1 MRGIGDHVTD
11 GGPEARHGLVCR
23 FRLRRGSAVERRR
36 GTRHLALDSTFVA
49 PPKRK
54 TGGGRTTPKGTRPGE
69 QRIANPTENE
79 RGVHA
84 STRYTPPV
92 TSEMRAPKPWIP
104 VLMVALFIIGMIVII
119 LRNLVFQGNNW
130 LTLVGLGAILGGLYT
145 ATKWR

>member
-1 MRGIGDHVTD
+1 MN
-11 GGPEARHGLVCR
+11 
-23 FRLRRGSAVERRR
+23 
-36 GTRHLALDSTFVA
+36 ALDLPIVA

-92 TSEMRAPKPWIP
+92 TSEMRMPKQWVPYLMIGLF
-104 VLMVALFIIGMIVII
+104 VLGMILIMVK
-119 LRNLVFQGNNW
+119 NLGLVDTNW
-130 LTLVGLGAILGGLYT
+130 FTLVGLAAIMGGLYT

>member
-1 MRGIGDHVTD
+1 
-11 GGPEARHGLVCR
+11 
-23 FRLRRGSAVERRR
+23 
-36 GTRHLALDSTFVA
+36 VA

-92 TSEMRAPKPWIP
+92 TSEMRMPKPWVP
-104 VLMVALFIIGMIVII
+104 YLMIGLFVVGMILIMVK
-119 LRNLVFQGNNW
+119 NLGLVDTNW
-130 LTLVGLGAILGGLYT
+130 LTLVGLGVHPGWAVHRHQVALT
-145 ATKWR
+145 ARDRTARICRQHTT

>member
-1 MRGIGDHVTD
+1 MRDTPGTLPPAEPRIEPDVSPRD
-11 GGPEARHGLVCR
+11 RARAP
-23 FRLRRGSAVERRR
+23 RL
-36 GTRHLALDSTFVA
+36 STVA

-92 TSEMRAPKPWIP
+92 TSEMRMPKPWIP
-104 VLMVALFIIGMIVII
+104 YLMIGLFVLGMVVII
-119 LRNLVFQGNNW
+119 VKNLGLVDSNW
-130 LTLVGLGAILGGLYT
+130 LTLVGLACILGGLYT

>member
-1 MRGIGDHVTD
+1 MRAT
-11 GGPEARHGLVCR
+11 PARYPHDPQ
-23 FRLRRGSAVERRR
+23 RLIPARPTHRRS
-36 GTRHLALDSTFVA
+36 THLDCPTVA

-54 TGGGRTTPKGTRPGE
+54 TGGGRTTPKGSRPGE

-92 TSEMRAPKPWIP
+92 TSEMRMPKPWVP
-104 VLMVALFIIGMIVII
+104 YLMIALFVVGMVVIMVK
-119 LRNLVFQGNNW
+119 NLGLIDSNW
-130 LTLVGLGAILGGLYT
+130 LTLVGLACILGGLYT

>member
-1 MRGIGDHVTD
+1 
-11 GGPEARHGLVCR
+11 
-23 FRLRRGSAVERRR
+23 
-36 GTRHLALDSTFVA
+36 VA

-79 RGVHA
+79 YGVRA

-92 TSEMRAPKPWIP
+92 TSDMKAPQPWVP
-104 VLMVALFIIGMIVII
+104 VLMVALFLTGMVAII
-119 LRNLVFQGNNW
+119 LRNLVFTGNNW
-130 LTLVGLGAILGGLYT
+130 LTLVGLGCILGGLYA

>member
-1 MRGIGDHVTD
+1 M
-11 GGPEARHGLVCR
+11 
-23 FRLRRGSAVERRR
+23 
-36 GTRHLALDSTFVA
+36 A

-79 RGVHA
+79 YGVRA

-92 TSEMRAPKPWIP
+92 TSEMKAPQAWVP
-104 VLMVALFIIGMIVII
+104 VLMVALFLVGMVVII
-119 LRNLVFQGNNW
+119 LRNLVFTGNNW
-130 LTLVGLGAILGGLYT
+130 LTLVGLGCILGGLYT

>member
-1 MRGIGDHVTD
+1 LT
-11 GGPEARHGLVCR
+11 
-23 FRLRRGSAVERRR
+23 
-36 GTRHLALDSTFVA
+36 VA

-54 TGGGRTTPKGTRPGE
+54 TGGGRVTPKGTQPGS
-69 QRIANPTENE
+69 QRFANPEEND

-104 VLMVALFIIGMIVII
+104 VLMLALLGIGMVVIIVRNLGLVDGNWPLFI
-119 LRNLVFQGNNW
+119 
-130 LTLVGLGAILGGLYT
+130 GLGCFLGGLYT